1 MGKTC
6 TAIMGIG
13 VAGAIIGMHIYM
25 FLEPKEQKMLRH
37 EFKMAVDELKKATAK
52 LGELGE

>member
-6 TAIMGIG
+6 STIMGMG

-25 FLEPKEQKMLRH
+25 FLDPKDQKMVRR
-37 EFKMAVDELKKATAK
+37 EFRMAVDELKKATAK
-52 LGELGE
+52 LGEMGE